1 MRLAFLAAA
10 AVVGGFAEAV
20 FLVVLTRAAFAITNG
35 KKEIGTVA
43 GVRFSVGGT
52 VALALGLVV
61 VRIVMS
67 VVANWLSATLN
78 AEVTRDIRQR
88 LSRAFLRAS
97 WPAQQASRTGKL
109 QELVM
114 NYSHAG
120 SSLVGSVAG
129 GLAAACSLAAL
140 LVLAAGVDP
149 MGTVIAVL
157 TLIVLGVL
165 LRPLRRAVH
174 RRARA
179 AADDGMSVSLAVAEA
194 SGLGMAVHVFDVGPA
209 VEARLAAL
217 HEHGVESARRL
228 ALSRGLVP
236 ALYTGLAYIA
246 LVGAVG
252 LASVWNTASLTSLG
266 AVMLVML
273 RSLGYGQQ
281 VQQAY
286 SGISASLP
294 HVVDVFA
301 EVERYSASEYGTAGD
316 PVDRVGTL
324 RLDGIGF
331 EYEPGQP
338 VLHSI
343 DAEIAPGELVG
354 IVGPSGG
361 GKSTM
366 VQLLL
371 GLREPTVGQV
381 LADGRDIRTLRRADW
396 VRHVTFVPQT
406 PALVH
411 GTVADNIRFFREGVR
426 QEQVEAA
433 AREAGLHDEIMAF
446 PEGYAHQVGDRG
458 SSLSGGQQQRVCIA
472 RALVG
477 DPQVVILDEPTSA
490 LDAQSETVVRD
501 SLNRLRGRKTVLV
514 IAHRLSTLEQCDR
527 IMVLQD
533 GGIAAF
539 ASPAVLRESSN
550 FYTEAVKLSGLA

>member
-1 MRLAFLAAA
+1 
-10 AVVGGFAEAV
+10 
-20 FLVVLTRAAFAITNG
+20 
-35 KKEIGTVA
+35 
-43 GVRFSVGGT
+43 
-52 VALALGLVV
+52 
-61 VRIVMS
+61 
-67 VVANWLSATLN
+67 
-78 AEVTRDIRQR
+78 
-88 LSRAFLRAS
+88 
-97 WPAQQASRTGKL
+97 
-109 QELVM
+109 
-114 NYSHAG
+114 
-120 SSLVGSVAG
+120 
-129 GLAAACSLAAL
+129 
-140 LVLAAGVDP
+140 
-149 MGTVIAVL
+149 
-157 TLIVLGVL
+157 
-165 LRPLRRAVH
+165 
-174 RRARA
+174 
-179 AADDGMSVSLAVAEA
+179 
-194 SGLGMAVHVFDVGPA
+194 
-209 VEARLAAL
+209 
-217 HEHGVESARRL
+217 
-228 ALSRGLVP
+228 
-236 ALYTGLAYIA
+236 
-246 LVGAVG
+246 
-252 LASVWNTASLTSLG
+252 VWNTASLTSLG

-301 EVERYSASEYGTAGD
+301 EVERYAASEYGAEGD

-324 RLDGIGF
+324 RLDGVGF

-338 VLHSI
+338 VLHEI
-343 DAEIAPGELVG
+343 DIEIAPGELVG

-361 GKSTM
+361 GKSTL
-366 VQLLL
+366 VQLIL
-371 GLREPTVGQV
+371 GLRQPTAGQV

-396 VRHVTFVPQT
+396 VKHVTFVPQT

-411 GTVADNIRFFREGVR
+411 GTVADNIRFFRDGVSE
-426 QEQVEAA
+426 EQVEAA
-433 AREAGLHDEIMAF
+433 AREAGLHDEIIAF
-446 PEGYAHQVGDRG
+446 PDGYAHQVGDRG

-533 GGIAAF
+533 GGVAAF
-539 ASPAVLRESSN
+539 ASPAELRESAN